1 MCAIVGR
8 KISCP
13 VALAAVRMPETRPR
27 RATNH
32 RPTTVATSAIAIEPV
47 PSPTMT
53 PHSITSCHD
62 AVMNTVSPLPAA
74 TISSAIDTTRR
85 TPKRSISAA
94 ANGAVIPNRARL
106 TDSAAEI
113 VPIDQPNSARSGSII
128 TLGRGPEGGGAE
140 QREEGRGGRPPG
152 GMDAAGGRGRRGGLR
167 HALQLRKA
175 SPAADQWPES
185 QHVQRIR
192 P

>member
-1 MCAIVGR
+1 MCAMVGR

-27 RATNH
+27 RATNQ
-32 RPTTVATSAIAIEPV
+32 RPTTVATSAMAIDPV

-53 PHSITSCHD
+53 PHSSTSCHE

-74 TISSAIDTTRR
+74 TISNAIDTTRR

-94 ANGAVIPNRARL
+94 ANGAVIPNRARF
-106 TDSAAEI
+106 TDRAIEI

-128 TLGRGPEGGGAE
+128 TLGVA
-140 QREEGRGGRPPG
+140 
-152 GMDAAGGRGRRGGLR
+152 
-167 HALQLRKA
+167 RKA
-175 SPAADQWPES
+175 AAPSSARNVAAAAHQAG
-185 QHVQRIR
+185 
-192 P
+192 